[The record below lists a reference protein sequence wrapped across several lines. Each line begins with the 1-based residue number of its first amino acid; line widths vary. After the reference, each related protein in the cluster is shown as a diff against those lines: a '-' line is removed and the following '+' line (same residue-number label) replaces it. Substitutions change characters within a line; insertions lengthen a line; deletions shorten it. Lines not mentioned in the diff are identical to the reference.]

1 MPASL
6 RAADFSGAEFS
17 SGVPAAYQSSQPPFS
32 SGQTAQKGP
41 AFPPAGSFAER
52 EVSPRRTRGS
62 ETAQPYSP
70 QVPAQQDQQH
80 ESERQSERRQEP
92 SQDRTDDY
100 LGTPESQMSEQT
112 PMQDAFAPTSRA
124 KQVEVSSGQSHE
136 KPDDK
141 LLAELSTVNQPEEQ
155 EYDAPAVG
163 PENFSRDAPEVMEF
177 EDDSYTEPATAEP
190 VRPAAARKDES
201 KLPTDHLSVS
211 TPASRED
218 EKIEV
223 PAQQS
228 RAWLPKEDEKVE
240 VPEATHRSN
249 GLPEEPEQQPRVQP
263 AAEETQRRTLDTVLS
278 ERGAH
283 HFQTVEILHAVEN
296 WLCGADSPKQS
307 RTKSP

>member
-6 RAADFSGAEFS
+6 SAADFSGAEFS

-92 SQDRTDDY
+92 SQDRTDEY
-100 LGTPESQMSEQT
+100 FGTPESQLSEQT
-112 PMQDAFAPTSRA
+112 PMRDAIAPTSRA
-124 KQVEVSSGQSHE
+124 EQVEVSSGQPHE

-141 LLAELSTVNQPEEQ
+141 LLAELSTVSQPEEQ

-177 EDDSYTEPATAEP
+177 EDDPYSETSTAEP
-190 VRPAAARKDES
+190 VRPAAAREDES
-201 KLPTDHLSVS
+201 KLPAEQLSVS

-218 EKIEV
+218 EKVEV

-240 VPEATHRSN
+240 VPKATHRSN
-249 GLPEEPEQQPRVQP
+249 GMLEEPGEQPRP
-263 AAEETQRRTLDTVLS
+263 AAEEYQRRTHDTVLS

-283 HFQTVEILHAVEN
+283 QF
-296 WLCGADSPKQS
+296 
-307 RTKSP
+307 